1 MYAMQSEICRGLA
14 HPVRLEVVHLLGTR
28 ELGFGELLGQMKVT
42 KTKLSQHLAVLR
54 MVGIVTAR
62 RDGARMFYRLK
73 YPEIESACQAVAEV
87 LAKHL
92 VEMQENTS
100 ALLRTVR
107 GGRRS
112 LA

>member
-14 HPVRLEVVHLLGTR
+14 HPVRLEVVHLLGTC

-42 KTKLSQHLAVLR
+42 KAKLSQHLAVLR
-54 MVGIVTAR
+54 MAGIVTAR

-73 YPEIESACQAVAEV
+73 YPEIESACQAVAKV

-92 VEMQENTS
+92 VELQENTN